1 MPLEKADFTGTRAT
15 MLATLYGRALHSRS
29 ANPVLHDPYAEEA
42 VRRIDHDF
50 DSTGLRGDDALSIA
64 IRGRAFDDLTA
75 ERLAAN
81 PDVTVLHLGCGLDSR
96 GRRLDP
102 PPSVEWYDVDFPEV
116 IELRNRIYPGREH
129 HHTIASSVTAPD
141 LLRDVPADKPA
152 LVIAEGLTMYLE
164 PAEGIALLRRITEH
178 FPSGHLICDVHSPL
192 AVRWAVVN
200 RVVRAAK
207 ARLTWG
213 VRSGAELER
222 AVPGLL
228 LDRQRTFFDL
238 PGLDRLEPAYRTLVR
253 ALGKIPAF
261 RDLALILS
269 MHFDR
274 TSPTR

>member
-1 MPLEKADFTGTRAT
+1 MPLEKADFTGARAT

-29 ANPVLHDPYAEEA
+29 ADPVLRDPYAEEA

-50 DSTGLRGDDALSIA
+50 GSTGLRGEDALSIA
-64 IRGRAFDDLTA
+64 LRGRAFDDLTA

-96 GRRLDP
+96 GQRLDP

-116 IELRNRIYPGREH
+116 IELRNRIYPERAH

-141 LLRDVPADKPA
+141 LLRDVPKDKPA
-152 LVIAEGLTMYLE
+152 LVVAEGLTMYLE
-164 PAEGIALLRRITEH
+164 PAEGAALLRRITEH
-178 FPSGHLICDVHSPL
+178 FPSGHLICDVQSPL
-192 AVRWAVVN
+192 AVRWAHLIN
-200 RVVRAAK
+200 GAVRAAN

-222 AVPGLL
+222 AVPGLV
-228 LDRQRTFFDL
+228 LDRELTFFEL
-238 PGLDRLEPAYRTLVR
+238 PGLDRLNPAYRTFVK

-261 RDLALILS
+261 RKLALVLT
-269 MHFDR
+269 MHFN
-274 TSPTR
+274 